1 MNRPGKIA
9 SAVLLA
15 ALSVGAAAPAN
26 AAILGHPHGHSAT
39 VKAHAHASHVS
50 DKAVRQVLRDI
61 AHLDKRLDRAAA
73 YVGKAKVS
81 TADRDLLLA
90 SIATDQADLATLADD
105 VRTAGTVADLKAARR
120 DLRQVRWNNYVRAA
134 QFLVSVDTL
143 AAQVAAQ
150 SAQAPAGSPEAT
162 LLADASTK
170 LDTAAADARAI
181 TARTPKADLQAIRAL
196 LDSVAAAVGAGSTT

>member
-9 SAVLLA
+9 SVALLA
-15 ALSVGAAAPAN
+15 ALSVGAAAPAD
-26 AAILGHPHGHSAT
+26 AAILGHPHGHSVT
-39 VKAHAHASHVS
+39 VKAHGHASHVS
-50 DKAVRQVLRDI
+50 DQAVRQVLRDL
-61 AHLDKRLDRAAA
+61 AHLDKRLNRAAA

-120 DLRQVRWNNYVRAA
+120 DLRQVRWNNYLRAA

-143 AAQVAAQ
+143 TAQVATL
-150 SAQAPAGSPEAT
+150 SAQAPAGSAEAT
-162 LLADASTK
+162 LLADASTQ
-170 LDTAAADARAI
+170 LGTAATDARAI
-181 TARTPKADLQAIRAL
+181 TARTPKADLQSIRAL
-196 LDSVAAAVGAGSTT
+196 LDSVSAAVN